1 LHGFP
6 SGIDVAI
13 RTLNG
18 TRQRTLNNGRRPAMK
33 LTTALSAG
41 VVVATMTVSVAVAGI
56 TDRLQSD
63 RMTVLNV
70 DPVSARFQCVEHRTW
85 TPVTKESLAGL
96 GQGDIVRVEKAAG
109 QRARLVLV
117 RTAAEE
123 LSSPER

>member
-1 LHGFP
+1 
-6 SGIDVAI
+6 
-13 RTLNG
+13 
-18 TRQRTLNNGRRPAMK
+18 MK
-33 LTTALSAG
+33 VTTALSAG

-70 DPVSARFQCVEHRTW
+70 DRVSARFQCVEHRTW

>member
-1 LHGFP
+1 
-6 SGIDVAI
+6 
-13 RTLNG
+13 
-18 TRQRTLNNGRRPAMK
+18 MK
-33 LTTALSAG
+33 LTTAISAG

-70 DPVSARFQCVEHRTW
+70 DRAAARFQCVEHRTW
-85 TPVTKESLAGL
+85 TPVAKDSLAGIA
-96 GQGDIVRVEKAAG
+96 QGDIVRVEKAAG